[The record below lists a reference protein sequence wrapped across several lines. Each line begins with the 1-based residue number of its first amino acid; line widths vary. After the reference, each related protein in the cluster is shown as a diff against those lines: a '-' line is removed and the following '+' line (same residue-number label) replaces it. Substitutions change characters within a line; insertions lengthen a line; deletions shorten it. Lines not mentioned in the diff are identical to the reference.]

1 MAVQPPP
8 ITGDPE
14 QDSFNQQVAD
24 AINFMPLGNVITEE
38 RIIASSVAGTRGAAG
53 ADGLNR
59 AGLYLF
65 QRTGINEVN
74 GLTAPDR
81 LSENFTL
88 QYNYSNATLRGRD
101 AIGGFTVGPPWEGWY
116 DTIPDRNPALQDD
129 YVWFQFVAI
138 ADRDNTDLIAGGSW
152 SGVGLF
158 ARPGVGA
165 LRTVVE
171 YNTLVDGTLDP
182 NRQVYEARITH
193 IYLGERDVTAQI
205 EPSRICWLVAEDD
218 GTFAADSAILLAD
231 GTLPATYS
239 DRNFENGQPRQTGFT
254 ATFPAT
260 LAAGGV
266 ENLSQH
272 IFSGSTANNY
282 SDVSRDIE
290 PRIEIGAVVNI

>member
-81 LSENFTL
+81 LPDDFTL

-101 AIGGFTVGPPWEGWY
+101 AIGGFTDRANAGYESYMERVRLAMTPEFNTENLLSVAMLTEG
-116 DTIPDRNPALQDD
+116 DGASLEVRATGTNTPAEL
-129 YVWFQFVAI
+129 
-138 ADRDNTDLIAGGSW
+138 TDLSTTGGVVNTFDISNDYKID
-152 SGVGLF
+152 
-158 ARPGVGA
+158 
-165 LRTVVE
+165 LRE
-171 YNTLVDGTLDP
+171 HGRLLNH
-182 NRQVYEARITH
+182 RIT
-193 IYLGERDVTAQI
+193 DV
-205 EPSRICWLVAEDD
+205 R
-218 GTFAADSAILLAD
+218 GTVGWSVSGLQFDIGSG
-231 GTLPATYS
+231 GT
-239 DRNFENGQPRQTGFT
+239 R
-254 ATFPAT
+254 
-260 LAAGGV
+260 
-266 ENLSQH
+266 
-272 IFSGSTANNY
+272 
-282 SDVSRDIE
+282 
-290 PRIEIGAVVNI
+290 